1 MWSEKCKADSFLST
15 FWKVKSD
22 SQHLHLLYLSRFPH
36 TAYTS
41 KNTPQLMLIP
51 KQSETKVKGNSSRY
65 LRNALVGVTDTLCR
79 SQLLMEDVEWFMGRS
94 SVEANGG
101 IQSYY
106 QLCGES
112 ISRKYDTWLQSVAQ
126 EARALLVFSGDQG
139 LFDHIQLLS
148 VIVLKGGRY

>member
-1 MWSEKCKADSFLST
+1 MWNDS
-15 FWKVKSD
+15 WAV
-22 SQHLHLLYLSRFPH
+22 LL
-36 TAYTS
+36 
-41 KNTPQLMLIP
+41 
-51 KQSETKVKGNSSRY
+51 
-65 LRNALVGVTDTLCR
+65 LRRT
-79 SQLLMEDVEWFMGRS
+79 
-94 SVEANGG
+94 GG

-148 VIVLKGGRY
+148 VSATRDGYNFKGRSILGEA